1 MKLQSQALLEDSIF
15 HGVHLNLSYVT
26 TVNSHCIYSAL
37 PHQSHFCHYRAEET
51 ICGLILS
58 FNNVPY
64 TLRHVIKTSAAIKPT
79 VQRSIHGL
87 ETSDTEK
94 VFFALK
100 FEGATGNGPECAC
113 HIRAFVCKDTETGG
127 WGKVTLDDSVREQS
141 RRGRTGTQAESQR
154 ETKMTLREGQ
164 WRTERKIREGKEEKT
179 YFLYAGYWSESESAA
194 RHHTVSS
201 QPVKMCSEKQQVTA
215 MMTEVGHSCRQ
226 LKRRVWKREG
236 GRMEKKKKWMS
247 AGNEEGE
254 MENKRGHWR
263 QIKDT
268 QLNDWMDGPLDL
280 NGHQHPLPHHHLH
293 PPPQP
298 QGMIKS
304 APSLGSSASHQP
316 PLYTS

>member
-79 VQRSIHGL
+79 VQRSIHEL

-127 WGKVTLDDSVREQS
+127 
-141 RRGRTGTQAESQR
+141 
-154 ETKMTLREGQ
+154 
-164 WRTERKIREGKEEKT
+164 
-179 YFLYAGYWSESESAA
+179 
-194 RHHTVSS
+194 
-201 QPVKMCSEKQQVTA
+201 
-215 MMTEVGHSCRQ
+215 
-226 LKRRVWKREG
+226 
-236 GRMEKKKKWMS
+236 
-247 AGNEEGE
+247 
-254 MENKRGHWR
+254 
-263 QIKDT
+263 
-268 QLNDWMDGPLDL
+268 
-280 NGHQHPLPHHHLH
+280 
-293 PPPQP
+293 
-298 QGMIKS
+298 
-304 APSLGSSASHQP
+304 
-316 PLYTS
+316 